1 MGLPRPER
9 GSVIRYS
16 YLWADEHARGREE
29 GIKDPPALVL
39 ALAVVADDAQLRVLV
54 LAITHVKPRFVSEAV
69 ELPSATKLALGLDDV
84 PSWIVTTE
92 ANSFIWPGPDIRPVP
107 GRKPSSPV
115 YGRIPTMLLARVAR
129 SYLDNRE
136 RQRARIVPR
145 SF

>member
-1 MGLPRPER
+1 MSFAIHIFGPT
-9 GSVIRYS
+9 S
-16 YLWADEHARGREE
+16 GREE
-29 GIKDPPALVL
+29 GINDRPALVL

-54 LAITHVKPRFVSEAV
+54 LAITHVKPRLVSEAV

-92 ANSFIWPGPDIRPVP
+92 ANSFIWPGRDIRPVP
-107 GRKPSSPV
+107 GRKPSSPF
-115 YGRIPTMLLARVAR
+115 YGRIPATSLARVAR

-136 RQRARIVPR
+136 RQRARIVPG